1 MKPSVRHIYAIE
13 ENNKLVLIFNQAK
26 FYFHITEKYFTCFIA
41 LIWTWHF
48 WQLRSSLEFINKLPW
63 KLHCGFFFSIAY
75 TLMQKKWYVMREK
88 IDPHNQKV
96 KHLRWPEKNVSLWK
110 PLWLRHWLYILV
122 LLVNQTKIR
131 ESLNFEHTVQTH
143 CQWKKYWLLVFLSA
157 YRMDISVMDHLPLY
171 VT

>member
-26 FYFHITEKYFTCFIA
+26 FYFHFDKKILNVLYRPHIDITYMATLFKSWVYKQITFKTA
-41 LIWTWHF
+41 LW
-48 WQLRSSLEFINKLPW
+48 
-63 KLHCGFFFSIAY
+63 GFFSIAN
-75 TLMQKKWYVMREK
+75 TFMQKKRYVMREK

-143 CQWKKYWLLVFLSA
+143 CQWKKYWLLDRSYCLLTVWILQ
-157 YRMDISVMDHLPLY
+157 
-171 VT
+171 